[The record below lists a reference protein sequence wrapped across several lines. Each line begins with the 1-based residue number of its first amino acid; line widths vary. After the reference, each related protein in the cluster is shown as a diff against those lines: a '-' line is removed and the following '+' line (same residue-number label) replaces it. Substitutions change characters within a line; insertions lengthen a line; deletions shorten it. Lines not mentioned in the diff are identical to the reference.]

1 MGVWELEL
9 LKEYWAI
16 FVGAV
21 ALIVW
26 LVRLEGAV
34 KSVAKD
40 NRALWRQRAE
50 DLEATRTARTE
61 TNALLHKLDAKLD
74 AAFSEVRGDIKT
86 LLQRDHK

>member
-1 MGVWELEL
+1 M

>member
-9 LKEYWAI
+9 LKEYWGIAA
-16 FVGAV
+16 GAV
-21 ALIVW
+21 GFIVW

-61 TNALLHKLDAKLD
+61 TNALLHKLDVKLD
-74 AAFSEVRGDIKT
+74 TVFSEVRGDIKE
-86 LLQRDHK
+86 LLKRDRA